1 MVPAKS
7 WIDCHARHRL
17 ALEHNYNSRYA
28 YPLYHRLLR
37 ALSTRMDLRQL
48 SYFVRVVEAR
58 SFSGAAAML
67 MLAQPTLSRQVGLL
81 EKEFGQRLLTRTGRG
96 VEPTEAGLALFG
108 HAKAIIE
115 QAERAREELRDMH
128 AAPRGRVVV
137 GLPPRVALV
146 ATTSLVRRFRERF
159 PQAVVTVAEGLSVHL
174 REWLI
179 AGRIDLA
186 LLFDPPASPQLSFET
201 LAHESLILAAPRRGP
216 RLPARVSLA
225 SLANHSLVL
234 PSSPNAIRSLLD
246 RALSPRNIRLQI
258 VAEVNT
264 VQASLALVCDGV
276 GSTVLPESALASP
289 RLAPALQVARIG
301 PPAIRN
307 TLVLA
312 TPLARPSTRLT
323 RETAKLL
330 REVDLQALHRGGA

>member
-1 MVPAKS
+1 LRYPYRAP
-7 WIDCHARHRL
+7 RL
-17 ALEHNYNSRYA
+17 
-28 YPLYHRLLR
+28 
-37 ALSTRMDLRQL
+37 MDLRQI
-48 SYFVRVVEAR
+48 SYFVRVVECG
-58 SFSGAAAML
+58 SFSGAGAAL
-67 MLAQPTLSRQVGLL
+67 MLSQPTLSRQVALL

-96 VEPTEAGLALFG
+96 VEPTEAGLVLLG

-115 QAERAREELRDMH
+115 QARRAQEELRDMH
-128 AAPRGRVVV
+128 GTPRGRVVV

-146 ATTSLVRRFRERF
+146 ATTRLVQRFRAAF

-186 LLFDPPASPQLSFET
+186 LLFDPPASPQLSYET
-201 LAHESLILAAPRRGP
+201 LAHESLVLAAPRSGR
-216 RLPARVSLA
+216 RLPARVSLE
-225 SLANHSLVL
+225 SLANHPLVL
-234 PSSPNAIRSLLD
+234 PSTPNAIRSLLD
-246 RALSPRNIRLQI
+246 RALSARNIRLQVI
-258 VAEVNT
+258 AEVNT
-264 VQASLALVCDGV
+264 VHASLALVRDGV
-276 GSTVLPESALASP
+276 GATVVPESAVVARSLAST
-289 RLAPALQVARIG
+289 LQVARIG

-330 REVDLQALHRGGA
+330 RDLDLKAIDRSRH

>member
-1 MVPAKS
+1 V
-7 WIDCHARHRL
+7 
-17 ALEHNYNSRYA
+17 
-28 YPLYHRLLR
+28 
-37 ALSTRMDLRQL
+37 DLRQL
-48 SYFVRVVEAR
+48 SYFVRVVEAG
-58 SFSGAAAML
+58 SFSSAGAGL
-67 MLAQPTLSRQVGLL
+67 MLSQPTLSRQVALL
-81 EKEFGQRLLTRTGRG
+81 EAEFGQRLLTRNGRG
-96 VEPTEAGLALFG
+96 VQPTEAGLALLG

-128 AAPRGRVVV
+128 GTPRGRVVI
-137 GLPPRVALV
+137 GLPPRVASL
-146 ATTSLVRRFRERF
+146 ATTRLVQQFRSIF

-186 LLFDPPASPQLSFET
+186 LLFDPPAAPPLSYET
-201 LAHESLILAAPRRGP
+201 LAHESLILAVPRAGP
-216 RLPARVSLA
+216 RLPARVTLE
-225 SLANHSLVL
+225 SLANHPLVL

-246 RALSPRNIRLQI
+246 RALSARNVRLQI
-258 VAEVNT
+258 IAEVNT

-276 GSTVLPESALASP
+276 GATVLPESSVNSP
-289 RLAPALQVARIG
+289 RLATRLQVARIG

-330 REVDLQALHRGGA
+330 RNLDLPALAHGRR